1 MVSENFNKW
10 GVGVRRTEVIV
21 GDVHRPEEGVV
32 GHHRVKKTVERGV
45 GSDSLGH
52 RDVDG
57 Y

>member
-1 MVSENFNKW
+1 LVSENFNKW